1 MIPILHH
8 IRSLESYVERSGARL
23 VRTTLPEA
31 VHGRVS
37 SDLIT
42 LRAGLDP
49 EQELLTLVHELAHW
63 LAHRG
68 MNPAAPSAIFEYEAE
83 AVEALVMSHLGLP
96 CPVHEPDLGNDS
108 PTDGLLFA
116 SVARVRWA
124 SGRICRALG
133 VELSAEL

>member
-1 MIPILHH
+1 
-8 IRSLESYVERSGARL
+8 LESYVERSGARL

-68 MNPAAPSAIFEYEAE
+68 MNPTAPSTIFEYEAE
-83 AVEALVMSHLGLP
+83 AVEALVMSQLGLA
-96 CPVHEPDLGNDS
+96 CPVHDPNLGNDC

-133 VELSAEL
+133 VERSADI